1 MKVLKKI
8 NFGEQELNTEIKR
21 LACTK
26 ELILAGRA
34 LRVIFPGPSYHHNLA
49 LYSIKSL
56 KFSRKEQIHKLLDSV
71 VSR

>member
-8 NFGEQELNTEIKR
+8 NVGKQKLNKAVKR
-21 LACTK
+21 LACAK

-34 LRVIFPGPSYHHNLA
+34 LRVISPSLSYHHNLA

-56 KFSRKEQIHKLLDSV
+56 KYSRKKT
-71 VSR
+71 VS

>member
-49 LYSIKSL
+49 L
-56 KFSRKEQIHKLLDSV
+56 
-71 VSR
+71 

>member
-8 NFGEQELNTEIKR
+8 NVGEQELNTEIKR
-21 LACTK
+21 LACAK

-34 LRVIFPGPSYHHNLA
+34 LRVIFPGPFISSQSSVVQHQTFEIQA
-49 LYSIKSL
+49 L
-56 KFSRKEQIHKLLDSV
+56 EQFHKLIDSV